1 MKQITPGAPKIKFL
15 TPKTRPLFLLL
26 NHEKNVEKEEEE
38 YLLIEM
44 DGLSPYHNKI
54 NIFNK
59 YKQLMK
65 KNYPKL
71 KIKIH

>member
-44 DGLSPYHNKI
+44 DEIENMI
-54 NIFNK
+54 NYI
-59 YKQLMK
+59 L
-65 KNYPKL
+65 
-71 KIKIH
+71 